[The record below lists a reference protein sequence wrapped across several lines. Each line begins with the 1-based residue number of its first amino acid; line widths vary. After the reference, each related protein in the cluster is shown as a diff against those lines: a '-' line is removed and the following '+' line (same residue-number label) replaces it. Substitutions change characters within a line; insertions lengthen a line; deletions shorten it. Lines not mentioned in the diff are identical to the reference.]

1 MTRRPCRWKM
11 MGAVVALGAAALAP
25 TAAAR
30 GQAPV
35 ATAPTAE
42 AAPGAVDA
50 VPCFGIVLPSAQL
63 LDSDPDAAEGLRVL
77 VTSYLTGPT
86 LQTMALE
93 ARLTAQAVAEA
104 RQKSCH
110 YVVATSLTQKRRSGR
125 FGKFLGDATGA
136 ALWRLPGTASAGAL
150 LATAGVQAAATLA
163 SSTRARD
170 EVSLEYRVLTADGG
184 TLITPTTEKIKADA
198 DGQDVISPLVARA
211 AEAIVAAA
219 ASRR

>member
-1 MTRRPCRWKM
+1 MSRRWSRLKTL
-11 MGAVVALGAAALAP
+11 GAMLALGATAVAP
-25 TAAAR
+25 AAAAR

-35 ATAPTAE
+35 AAAPTAE
-42 AAPGAVDA
+42 AAPGAAEA

-104 RQKSCH
+104 KQKSCG
-110 YVVATSLTQKRRSGR
+110 YVVATSLTQKRRGGR
-125 FGKFLGDATGA
+125 FGKFLGDATGS
-136 ALWRLPGTASAGAL
+136 ALWRLPGTSSAGAL

-163 SSTRARD
+163 SSTKARD

-184 TLITPTTEKIKADA
+184 TLIAPTTEKIKADA

-219 ASRR
+219 TSRR